1 MIWKTMRLL
10 NRSINRYDVDTDKA
24 KMIPRR

>member
-10 NRSINRYDVDTDKA
+10 NRSINRYGVDTDKA
-24 KMIPRR
+24 KMIPGR

>member
-24 KMIPRR
+24 KMIPGR